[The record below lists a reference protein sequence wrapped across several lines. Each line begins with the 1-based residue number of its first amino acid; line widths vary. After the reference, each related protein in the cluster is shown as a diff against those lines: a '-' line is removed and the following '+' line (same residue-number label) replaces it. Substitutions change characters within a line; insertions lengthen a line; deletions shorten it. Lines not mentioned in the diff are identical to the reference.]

1 MSLCTGTSATLD
13 AANTG
18 SIYLWS
24 TGATTQTIL
33 VNNNSSGLYNFYY
46 VTVKNNSGCKLSFM
60 ESVLS
65 NTGCRMMSEDGI
77 NNIYANSV
85 FYPNPT
91 RSIFTIRSLN
101 NNAIGNIII
110 YNLLGDIVYEHNC
123 LDTEVQIDVLY
134 LPTGIYTIYM
144 QGFRSKLIKE
154 N

>member
-1 MSLCTGTSATLD
+1 MIFRGHNKKRIKDNSVSYCF
-13 AANTG
+13 
-18 SIYLWS
+18 
-24 TGATTQTIL
+24 IL
-33 VNNNSSGLYNFYY
+33 IRTFIDV
-46 VTVKNNSGCKLSFM
+46 
-60 ESVLS
+60 
-65 NTGCRMMSEDGI
+65 I